1 MIEDASMDE
10 YVRTQAMQ
18 ALMVLLKRGTVS
30 RGQLVAYFKELFNG
44 KLMADDSYVWELLPY
59 CCSLIQPCEIMEEL
73 KQAVAD
79 GRIMSALFDNEF
91 FESRQSMTVE
101 EAFEDLG
108 HYSSFQM
115 ITEEDVLELE
125 SWVGSTSSDE
135 DEDDDDEDDD
145 GEDDDEDEDD
155 DDDEDNEDDDEDG
168 DEDDD
173 GFDEDA
179 ERADYMD
186 YEPQA
191 PVMRLDFTGRNQ
203 PCPCGSGKKY
213 KKCCLGK

>member
-1 MIEDASMDE
+1 
-10 YVRTQAMQ
+10 
-18 ALMVLLKRGTVS
+18 
-30 RGQLVAYFKELFNG
+30 
-44 KLMADDSYVWELLPY
+44 MADDSYVWELLPY